1 MPNLWQIDAYRFHL
15 KNPNAKE
22 SGALKLINYIF
33 VDNAMN
39 LLYI

>member
-1 MPNLWQIDAYRFHL
+1 MPNQWQIDAYRFLL

-39 LLYI
+39 LFYI